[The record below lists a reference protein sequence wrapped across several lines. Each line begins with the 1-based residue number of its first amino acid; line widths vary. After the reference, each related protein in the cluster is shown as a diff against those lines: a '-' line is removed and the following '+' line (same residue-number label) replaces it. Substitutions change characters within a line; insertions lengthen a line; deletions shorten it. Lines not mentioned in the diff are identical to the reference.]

1 MWSLRAVSATRAW
14 ISAAPACNL
23 LDLYC
28 TFAMPACARSIWV
41 CALVGHGNPHSD
53 PVAWLPLSTC
63 RAPYPISIPIDLIYL
78 FPPPLLSFPPFP
90 SLSPSPSDDAI
101 LLHSHHGP
109 RLRLLLPRAQLAQ
122 RGALLL
128 KRISQVRVARR
139 DRKRLLAGKCN
150 PLPCLSFRDLS
161 ALTTWGYGF
170 LFVCSYSLCL
180 VRLRFCIVWLTRTPF
195 LLI

>member
-1 MWSLRAVSATRAW
+1 
-14 ISAAPACNL
+14 
-23 LDLYC
+23 
-28 TFAMPACARSIWV
+28 MPACARSISGL
-41 CALVGHGNPHSD
+41 CIGRARKPHSD
-53 PVAWLPLSTC
+53 AGCLVAVVVPL
-63 RAPYPISIPIDLIYL
+63 PYPISIPIDID
-78 FPPPLLSFPPFP
+78 LSFPPSFP
-90 SLSPSPSDDAI
+90 FLSPFPCPPPSPSDDAI
-101 LLHSHHGP
+101 LHSHHGP

-195 LLI
+195 VDIIKHSRI